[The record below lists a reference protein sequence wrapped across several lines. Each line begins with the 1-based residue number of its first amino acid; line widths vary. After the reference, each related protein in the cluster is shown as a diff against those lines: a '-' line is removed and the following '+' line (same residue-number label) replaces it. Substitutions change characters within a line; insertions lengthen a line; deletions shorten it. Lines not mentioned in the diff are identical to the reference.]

1 MQIAKID
8 ENWYKL
14 QKLHVSISANFL
26 QFHSICT
33 NFTQFWIRFFEKK
46 VVCTSPAR
54 RNAIFRNFP
63 QFTSIYPISAISSNF
78 SNFMQFHSI
87 VRPLPFFQF
96 SQLFQFSSIFVNFH
110 QFSSTSADQFTPIFI
125 NFIQFY
131 QFFQLLQLFQ
141 FFQFSPTFPNFP
153 QFSSIFISFH

>member
-1 MQIAKID
+1 MEIAKID
-8 ENWYKL
+8 ENWWKL

-54 RNAIFRNFP
+54 RNAIFRNLP

-78 SNFMQFHSI
+78 SNFMQFDSI
-87 VRPLPFFQF
+87 FWPLLFFQF
-96 SQLFQFSSIFVNFH
+96 LQLFQFSSIF
-110 QFSSTSADQFTPIFI
+110 I
-125 NFIQFY
+125 NFR
-131 QFFQLLQLFQ
+131 QLPQINLL
-141 FFQFSPTFPNFP
+141 QFSPILSNFRN
-153 QFSSIFISFH
+153 FSNFCNFSNFHNFSNFI